1 MAVSVRDVAAAASV
15 SVGTV
20 SNVLNRP
27 AKVAPGTVERV
38 LAAIAELGFVRND
51 AARQLRAGR
60 SRSIGLVVLDVR
72 NPFFTDI
79 ARGAEDRAAEDGM
92 TILLGNS
99 DENTD
104 REGSYLD
111 LFEEQRVRG
120 VLISPLTDDLPRLD
134 RLRARGTPVVL
145 VDREAADRSFSSVSV
160 DDVVGGYLAVRHLA
174 DTGRRNIAFVGGPA
188 SIRQVADRLEGAR
201 RAVAET
207 EGMALEVIETES
219 LTVLQG
225 RAAGEAIRER
235 DAGDRPDAVFA
246 ANDLLAVGVLQALM
260 MLGTVRVP
268 EDIALVGY
276 DDIDFASAAVV
287 PLTSIRQPA
296 ALIGYTAV
304 DLLLK
309 EAEIGEGFERERV
322 IFQPELVVR
331 ASTASTASTA
341 SSVHRVDRLRR
352 AAARDAAGGK
362 RRSGAM
368 REWRTCTG
376 MRFPIESSPP
386 STGAI
391 RCVPSGGSS
400 TCTAGACSPPS
411 ASSH

>member
-27 AKVAPGTVERV
+27 DKVAPATVERV
-38 LAAIAELGFVRND
+38 IAAIAELGFVRND

-72 NPFFTDI
+72 NPFFTDV

-111 LFEEQRVRG
+111 LFEEQRVHG
-120 VLISPLTDDLPRLD
+120 VLISPLADDLPRLA

-145 VDREAADRSFSSVSV
+145 VDREAADRSYSSVAV
-160 DDVVGGYLAVRHLA
+160 DDIVGGELAVRHLA
-174 DTGRRNIAFVGGPA
+174 EAGRRRVAFVGGPA

-201 RAVAET
+201 RVVAAT
-207 EGMALEVIETES
+207 PGMTLEVIETDS

-225 RAAGEAIRER
+225 RAAGEAIRDRPAAE
-235 DAGDRPDAVFA
+235 RPDAVFA
-246 ANDLLAVGVLQALM
+246 ANDLLAMGVLQALM
-260 MLGTVRVP
+260 MQGSVRVP
-268 EDIALVGY
+268 DEVALIGY

-287 PLTSIRQPA
+287 PLSSIRQPA
-296 ALIGYTAV
+296 SLIGYTAV

-309 EAEIGEGFERERV
+309 EAERGVEFERQQV
-322 IFQPELVVR
+322 VFQPELVVR
-331 ASTASTASTA
+331 AST
-341 SSVHRVDRLRR
+341 
-352 AAARDAAGGK
+352 GG
-362 RRSGAM
+362 
-368 REWRTCTG
+368 
-376 MRFPIESSPP
+376 
-386 STGAI
+386 
-391 RCVPSGGSS
+391 
-400 TCTAGACSPPS
+400 
-411 ASSH
+411 